1 MGAAPSDELEHIWS
15 LVRSQLALVVEE
27 PTFRL
32 WLEPLRA
39 VEISEERIVVE
50 APRNACGWVV
60 VCCSSDTAPST

>member
-39 VEISEERIVVE
+39 VEITDEQ
-50 APRNACGWVV
+50 
-60 VCCSSDTAPST
+60 SSWRRRRTPAAGSRTASGG